1 MTNLWA
7 RRGQRQPLLCLAG
20 HTDVVPSGPL
30 AQWHSDPFPPLRKN
44 GVPYGAGAP
53 DPEAPHSGD
62 EVFYIVD
69 GSGRFRLD
77 GGDYPVRAG
86 SVIFVPARVE
96 HRFHSIET
104 ALRILVV
111 FAPAEGD
118 DTPAQ

>member
-1 MTNLWA
+1 MQLATDYVTTIDELSVT
-7 RRGQRQPLLCLAG
+7 RQAGDMLYFECLRVPAMSAG
-20 HTDVVPSGPL
+20 LYEL
-30 AQWHSDPFPPLRKN
+30 A
-44 GVPYGAGAP
+44 AGAH
-53 DPEAPHSGD
+53 DPQTPHD
-62 EVFYIVD
+62 EDEIYYIVD
-69 GSGRFRLD
+69 GSGQIRID
-77 GGDYPVRAG
+77 AVDYPVRAG